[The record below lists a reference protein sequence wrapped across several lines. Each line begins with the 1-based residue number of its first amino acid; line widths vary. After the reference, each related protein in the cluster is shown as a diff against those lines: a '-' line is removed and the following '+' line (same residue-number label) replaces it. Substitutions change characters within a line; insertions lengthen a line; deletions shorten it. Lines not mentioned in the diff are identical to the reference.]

1 MKYFKENDKTPFVV
15 VAFGICLYFLLEHL
29 SLVMHGISYIGSVP
43 FQFIL
48 GSCLAF
54 IINVPMRFFENRVLH
69 KIKKGRRVL
78 SLIAAILCIIGVI
91 LLVCGLI
98 IPELAETMY
107 RLSVSVPGF
116 IEAVQEYI
124 DNLSKD
130 NPRIHSYVLSL
141 DVDWN
146 EIGGQMMGYFQTW
159 ATNLLNSTVSIISSA
174 VQVIVSF
181 ALGFV
186 FALNALLK
194 KETLAF
200 QVKKLLLAFLPL
212 KAVKHIVR
220 VGRLSNQ
227 AFSNFLSGQC
237 TEAVILGCLI
247 FGCMKILGIPYA
259 VLIAVFIGV
268 TSLIPIVGG
277 FVGCGIGILLIIT
290 VDWKQAIIFVIM
302 FLVVQ
307 QFEGN
312 VIYPHVV
319 GNSVGLPG
327 IWVLVAVTIGG
338 NVAGVVGMLFSI
350 PLFSVLYQLLTEV
363 VNWQIKK
370 RDLEKTIRKV

>member
-29 SLVMHGISYIGSVP
+29 SLVMHGISYIGSVAFP
-43 FQFIL
+43 FIL

-227 AFSNFLSGQC
+227 AFSQFPFRTVYGSCDSGMSDFWMYENPGNPVCSIDSGFYRCNFPDPDRRRICRMRHWDPADYYG
-237 TEAVILGCLI
+237 
-247 FGCMKILGIPYA
+247 
-259 VLIAVFIGV
+259 
-268 TSLIPIVGG
+268 
-277 FVGCGIGILLIIT
+277 
-290 VDWKQAIIFVIM
+290 
-302 FLVVQ
+302 
-307 QFEGN
+307 
-312 VIYPHVV
+312 
-319 GNSVGLPG
+319 
-327 IWVLVAVTIGG
+327 
-338 NVAGVVGMLFSI
+338 
-350 PLFSVLYQLLTEV
+350 
-363 VNWQIKK
+363 
-370 RDLEKTIRKV
+370 